1 MKKIVKTKDYKFLAV
16 INPAE
21 EGGFYAYC
29 PLLPGCVTQG
39 ETYAETVANIE
50 DAIKAYIEVM
60 IEVGDLI
67 PQEAVIDESFVVD
80 IPVRLPVQAHFA

>member
-1 MKKIVKTKDYKFLAV
+1 MKKVVKTKNYKFLAV

-39 ETYAETVANIE
+39 ETYAETIANIE
-50 DAIKAYIEVM
+50 EAIELYLEVAT
-60 IEVGDLI
+60 EVGDPI
-67 PQEAVIDESFVVD
+67 PQEAVIDESFVIGV
-80 IPVRLPVQAHFA
+80 PVTLPAELVLA

>member
-1 MKKIVKTKDYKFLAV
+1 MKKVVKTKNYKFLAV

-39 ETYAETVANIE
+39 ETYAETIANIE
-50 DAIKAYIEVM
+50 EAIEAYLEVMVEFGDPIPQDAI
-60 IEVGDLI
+60 
-67 PQEAVIDESFVVD
+67 IDESFIVGV
-80 IPVRLPVQAHFA
+80 PVKLPAELVLA

>member
-1 MKKIVKTKDYKFLAV
+1 MKKIVKTRDYKFLAV

-39 ETYAETVANIE
+39 ETYAETIANIE
-50 DAIKAYIEVM
+50 EAIELYLEVAT
-60 IEVGDLI
+60 EVGDLI
-67 PQEAVIDESFVVD
+67 PQDAVIDESFIVG
-80 IPVRLPVQAHFA
+80 IPVTLPVQAQFA